1 MGAGPGGAGV
11 DVRGTGIVVGPAV
24 VVLQGVLDGM
34 TATGSSVAVAGGV
47 AIAIGGGA
55 GV

>member
-11 DVRGTGIVVGPAV
+11 DARGTGIVVGPAV

-34 TATGSSVAVAGGV
+34 TATGFSVAVAGV